1 MNFIV
6 KQLKNALSVTGIA
19 NVHFFDF
26 EKNITTKTDKHPF
39 CELLFVSSG
48 SITVESEDFNG
59 ILYKENLLIHR
70 ANEHHKLTTHGEET
84 RVIIIGFTCDNFDS
98 AYFSKNPIK
107 LNDVNIK
114 KLAEIVKEGRNV
126 FLPPHNVPV
135 YDMKKNINQPYGSE
149 QMLKNLLEYFLI
161 SITREHLTSYL
172 PESNI
177 KSEFTVNEII
187 AYLNDK
193 YKEKIT
199 LNELSFIFG
208 TNRTTL
214 CKEFKEATGTTISNY
229 LSNKKLEE
237 AKHLISTTNKTFT
250 EISIELN
257 FESIHYFTRF
267 FKKHTNLTPKEY
279 KKQNRIK

>member
-6 KQLKNALSVTGIA
+6 KQLKNTLSVTGIA

-26 EKNITTKTDKHPF
+26 EKNFTTDKDRHPF
-39 CELLFVSSG
+39 CELLYVSSG
-48 SITVESEDFNG
+48 SLTVESEDFSG
-59 ILYKENLLIHR
+59 VLHKETLLIHR
-70 ANEHHKLTTHGEET
+70 ANENHKLSTHEEET
-84 RVIIIGFTCDNFDS
+84 RVIIIGFTCDNFNS
-98 AYFSKNPIK
+98 EYFSKNPIH
-107 LNDVNIK
+107 LNDGNVK

-135 YDMKKNINQPYGSE
+135 YDMKKNANQPFGSE

-161 SITREHLTSYL
+161 SISREHLSGYL
-172 PESNI
+172 PENNTQTQ
-177 KSEFTVNEII
+177 FTVNEII

-214 CKEFKEATGTTISNY
+214 CKEFKQATGTTISNY

-237 AKHLISTTNKTFT
+237 AKHLITTTNKTFT

-267 FKKHTNLTPKEY
+267 FKKHTALTPKEF
-279 KKQNRIK
+279 KKQNRI

>member
-26 EKNITTKTDKHPF
+26 QKNFTTDKDKHPF
-39 CELLFVSSG
+39 CELLYVSSG
-48 SITVESEDFNG
+48 SLTVESEDFNG
-59 ILYKENLLIHR
+59 VLHRETLLIHR
-70 ANEHHKLTTHGEET
+70 ANEHHKLSTHEEET
-84 RVIIIGFTCDNFDS
+84 RVIIIGFTCDNFNS
-98 AYFSKNPIK
+98 EYFSKNPIH
-107 LNDVNIK
+107 LNDSNVK

-135 YDMKKNINQPYGSE
+135 YDMKKNVNQPFGSE

-161 SITREHLTSYL
+161 SISREHLSGYL
-172 PESNI
+172 PENNAQT
-177 KSEFTVNEII
+177 EFTVNEII
-187 AYLNDK
+187 GYLNDK

-214 CKEFKEATGTTISNY
+214 CKEFKQATGTTISNY

-237 AKHLISTTNKTFT
+237 AKLLITTTNKTFT

-267 FKKHTNLTPKEY
+267 FKKHTSITPKEY
-279 KKQNRIK
+279 KKQNRI

>member
-1 MNFIV
+1 MDFII

-26 EKNITTKTDKHPF
+26 EKNFTTDYGKHPF
-39 CELLFVSSG
+39 CELLYVSSG
-48 SITVESEDFNG
+48 TITVESEDFNG
-59 ILYKENLLIHR
+59 VLYKENLLIHR
-70 ANEHHKLTTHGEET
+70 ANEKHKLSTHDEET
-84 RVIIIGFTCDNFDS
+84 RVIIIGFTCDNFNS
-98 AYFSKNPIK
+98 EYFSKNSIR
-107 LNDVNIK
+107 LSDSNIK

-126 FLPPHNVPV
+126 FMPPHNVPV
-135 YDMKKNINQPYGSE
+135 YDMKKNVNQPYGSE

-161 SITREHLTSYL
+161 SISREYLSGYL
-172 PESNI
+172 PENNAQT
-177 KSEFTVNEII
+177 EFTVNEII

-214 CKEFKEATGTTISNY
+214 CKEFKQATGTTISNY

-237 AKHLISTTNKTFT
+237 AKHLIKTTNKTFT

-267 FKKHTNLTPKEY
+267 FKKHTKQTPKEY
-279 KKQNRIK
+279 RFQNRI